1 MQTTEIKDFN
11 WNGRSGISKV
21 EGVDIFSSYMVRIT
35 RHNTVTGIA
44 KDLYYSCETLSDV
57 VELQANVYE
66 ANAEAEANGYV
77 TVYTLGVTALQ
88 SLSVAKLTGI
98 KRQAK
103 DMVKGV

>member
-21 EGVDIFSSYMVRIT
+21 EGIDIFSSYLVRIT
-35 RHNTVTGIA
+35 KHNTVTGIA
-44 KDLYYSCETLSDV
+44 KDMYYSCETVGDI

-77 TVYTLGVTALQ
+77 TVYTIAMKALQ
-88 SLSVAKLTGI
+88 SISAAKENAI
-98 KRQAK
+98 KRQAEA
-103 DMVKGV
+103 MVEGA

>member
-21 EGVDIFSSYMVRIT
+21 EGIDIFSSYLVRIT

-44 KDLYYSCETLSDV
+44 HDLYYSCETVGDV

-77 TVYTLGVTALQ
+77 TVYTFAMTALQ
-88 SLSVAKLTGI
+88 SVSAAKQSEI
-98 KRQAK
+98 KRLAEA
-103 DMVKGV
+103 MVKGA